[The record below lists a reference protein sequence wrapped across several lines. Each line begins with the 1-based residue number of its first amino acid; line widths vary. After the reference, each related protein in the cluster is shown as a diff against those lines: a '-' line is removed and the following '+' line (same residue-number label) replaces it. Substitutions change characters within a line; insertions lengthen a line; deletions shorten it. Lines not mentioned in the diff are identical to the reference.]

1 MTGMDRR
8 KWDIEN
14 RVKLLSD
21 LLMKMRFWLDDSQVW
36 DLRVSR
42 MVGYQE
48 RTEIRIVSLGID

>member
-1 MTGMDRR
+1 LTGMDRR

>member
-1 MTGMDRR
+1 LPGMDRR

>member
-1 MTGMDRR
+1 MDRR

>member
-1 MTGMDRR
+1 LTGMDRR

-14 RVKLLSD
+14 RVKLLSY

-36 DLRVSR
+36 DLLVSR